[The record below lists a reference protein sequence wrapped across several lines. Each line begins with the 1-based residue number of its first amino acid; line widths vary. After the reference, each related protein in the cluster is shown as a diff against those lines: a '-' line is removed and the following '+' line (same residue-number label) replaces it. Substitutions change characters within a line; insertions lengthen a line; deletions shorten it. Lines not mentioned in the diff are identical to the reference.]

1 MTSDKGSKAE
11 LRKWGR
17 KTIDLV
23 NVGIFVA
30 VAFSVL
36 WVAILIWSA
45 EGSQWKFAS
54 ILGSTTGL
62 VIGSVFVAIRRR
74 LIAFMA
80 LMASD
85 FSASDH

>member
-1 MTSDKGSKAE
+1 MTTEKSDKAE

-17 KTIDLV
+17 KTIELI
-23 NVGIFVA
+23 NVGIFMTL
-30 VAFSVL
+30 AFSVL
-36 WVAILIWSA
+36 WVAVLIWSA
-45 EGSQWKFAS
+45 EGSQWKYAS

-62 VIGSVFVAIRRR
+62 VIGPVFVAVRRR

-85 FSASDH
+85 FSTSE

>member
-1 MTSDKGSKAE
+1 MTTEKNSKAE

-80 LMASD
+80 LLASD

>member
-1 MTSDKGSKAE
+1 MTTEKSSKAE

-17 KTIDLV
+17 KTIELV
-23 NVGIFVA
+23 NVGIFIVL
-30 VAFSVL
+30 AFLVL

-54 ILGSTTGL
+54 ILGSTIGL
-62 VIGSVFVAIRRR
+62 VVGSVFVAIRRR

-85 FSASDH
+85 FSASEH

>member
-1 MTSDKGSKAE
+1 MTTDKGSKAE

>member
-1 MTSDKGSKAE
+1 MTTDNSSKAE

-85 FSASDH
+85 FSASDR

>member
-1 MTSDKGSKAE
+1 MTAEKSSKAE
-11 LRKWGR
+11 LRAWGR
-17 KTIDLV
+17 KTIELV
-23 NVGIFVA
+23 NVGIFMA
-30 VAFSVL
+30 LAFSVL

-45 EGSQWKFAS
+45 EASQWKFAS
-54 ILGSTTGL
+54 ILGSITGL

-85 FSASDH
+85 FSASDQ

>member
-1 MTSDKGSKAE
+1 MTSDKGSKVE

-23 NVGIFVA
+23 NVGIFAA